1 MRVYGLGREYPLYYW
16 KRYKDKFFSFSEEPF
31 IMKVELPADYMAN
44 LKSEHSVF
52 LYPTQFHIE
61 WDNQKVTVWIVAFSS
76 YRFAS
81 WIILDE
87 LRALYPPSKK
97 DLKIAREKRIKEFYF
112 YEGLTYNFRE
122 NRKRFNQFKEMVRRF
137 FERRWQFYSSL
148 F

>member
-52 LYPTQFHIE
+52 IYPTQFHIE
-61 WDNQKVTVWIVAFSS
+61 WDNQKVTVWLVAFNS

-87 LRALYPPSKK
+87 LKAVYPPSLEDIEIAKERK
-97 DLKIAREKRIKEFYF
+97 LKEL
-112 YEGLTYNFRE
+112 YEGLTYNLKE
-122 NRKRFNQFKEMVRRF
+122 NIRRF
-137 FERRWQFYSSL
+137 SHFKKALKSFFEKRMEFYSSL
-148 F
+148 VN